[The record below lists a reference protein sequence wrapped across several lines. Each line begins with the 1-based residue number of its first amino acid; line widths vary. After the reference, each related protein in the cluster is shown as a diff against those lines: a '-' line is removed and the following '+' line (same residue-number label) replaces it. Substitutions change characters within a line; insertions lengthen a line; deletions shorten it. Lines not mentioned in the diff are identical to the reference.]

1 MVLSEE
7 LGLIS
12 SLATEVSDL
21 LRDVVEVVF
30 APNLKYSELIELL
43 GHSAVGLHTMWNEH
57 FGIGVVEMLAA
68 GVATIAH
75 NSGGPA
81 LDIIT
86 YGQTG
91 LLASS
96 EDEYAEGMASLMLGP
111 QAEVRRRE
119 MAVKGRGSVALRFS
133 ESSFAEGWVKAM
145 GPLMEME

>member
-1 MVLSEE
+1 M
-7 LGLIS
+7 
-12 SLATEVSDL
+12 
-21 LRDVVEVVF
+21 
-30 APNLKYSELIELL
+30 
-43 GHSAVGLHTMWNEH
+43 
-57 FGIGVVEMLAA
+57 
-68 GVATIAH
+68 
-75 NSGGPA
+75 
-81 LDIIT
+81 DIIT

-96 EDEYAEGMASLMLGP
+96 EDDYAEGMASLMLGP